1 MPGHPIPEGESFQS
15 QAREQVQ
22 ALEKLVESHDVI
34 YLLMDSRESRWL
46 PTVLG
51 ASKGK
56 IVINAALGFD
66 SYLVMRHGPRG
77 GDGEEK
83 PGRLGCYYCNDIV
96 APADSLRDRTLDQM
110 CTVTRPGLAPIASAS
125 AVEMMVS
132 LIQHPQRLHAPAP
145 TPESAEAAQ
154 AGVAN
159 AGPGTSILG
168 LVPHQI
174 RGYLAQFRNLLI
186 TGAAYD
192 RCTGCSETV
201 LKAYEERGFDFLL
214 EAFNDSK
221 FLERLTGLDKL
232 YAEGEAALDNVDWE
246 EEDEEDM

>member
-1 MPGHPIPEGESFQS
+1 MHILATE
-15 QAREQVQ
+15 
-22 ALEKLVESHDVI
+22 
-34 YLLMDSRESRWL
+34 
-46 PTVLG
+46 VLQ
-51 ASKGK
+51 
-56 IVINAALGFD
+56 
-66 SYLVMRHGPRG
+66 
-77 GDGEEK
+77 
-83 PGRLGCYYCNDIV
+83 
-96 APADSLRDRTLDQM
+96 SLRDRTLDQM

-132 LIQHPQRLHAPAP
+132 LIQHPQRSVSSQIPESVDCLKLISFFRLHAPAP

-201 LKAYEERGFDFLL
+201 SLFQVHVQ
-214 EAFNDSK
+214 
-221 FLERLTGLDKL
+221 
-232 YAEGEAALDNVDWE
+232 AALNSMVGAE
-246 EEDEEDM
+246 SV